1 MASEVRTEAAAEV
14 ADVFITG
21 EVLQSNTID
30 YPQGF
35 VIKPSENQTVYLEFQ
50 GFNLKCTE
58 LIVNDERAMYLN
70 LPFLNRNYTNAY
82 QRAMLLMGKAAS
94 MLGTVA
100 NDGN

>member
-1 MASEVRTEAAAEV
+1 MASEVRAEAAEV

-35 VIKPSENQTVYLEFQ
+35 VIKPSANQTVYLEFQ

-58 LIVNDERAMYLN
+58 LIVINYESSDERGLYLN
-70 LPFLNRNYTNAY
+70 LPFWNRKLY
-82 QRAMLLMGKAAS
+82 
-94 MLGTVA
+94 
-100 NDGN
+100 

>member
-35 VIKPSENQTVYLEFQ
+35 VIKPSENQNVYLEFQ

-58 LIVNDERAMYLN
+58 LHIKCILKSNVVYGEESSAE
-70 LPFLNRNYTNAY
+70 
-82 QRAMLLMGKAAS
+82 QQ
-94 MLGTVA
+94 
-100 NDGN
+100 

>member
-1 MASEVRTEAAAEV
+1 MASEVRAEAAEV

-35 VIKPSENQTVYLEFQ
+35 VIKPSANQTVYLEFQ

-58 LIVNDERAMYLN
+58 LIVNNYESSDERTKYVHVLYI
-70 LPFLNRNYTNAY
+70 PFRNETYTNAY
-82 QRAMLLMGKAAS
+82 
-94 MLGTVA
+94 
-100 NDGN
+100 

>member
-1 MASEVRTEAAAEV
+1 MASEVRAEV

-35 VIKPSENQTVYLEFQ
+35 VIKPSENQNKCLEFQ

-58 LIVNDERAMYLN
+58 LIVINYESSDERTKYVPVLYI
-70 LPFLNRNYTNAY
+70 PFRKENYTNAY
-82 QRAMLLMGKAAS
+82 
-94 MLGTVA
+94 
-100 NDGN
+100 

>member
-58 LIVNDERAMYLN
+58 LHIKSILKSYVIFGEENSAE
-70 LPFLNRNYTNAY
+70 
-82 QRAMLLMGKAAS
+82 QQ
-94 MLGTVA
+94 
-100 NDGN
+100 

>member
-1 MASEVRTEAAAEV
+1 MASEVRAEAAEV

-35 VIKPSENQTVYLEFQ
+35 VIKPSANQTVYLELQ

-58 LIVNDERAMYLN
+58 LIVINRLVINYESSDERTKYVPVLYI
-70 LPFLNRNYTNAY
+70 PFRKENYTNAY
-82 QRAMLLMGKAAS
+82 
-94 MLGTVA
+94 
-100 NDGN
+100 

>member
-35 VIKPSENQTVYLEFQ
+35 VIKPSENQNVYLEFQ

-58 LIVNDERAMYLN
+58 LIVIMKA
-70 LPFLNRNYTNAY
+70 
-82 QRAMLLMGKAAS
+82 LMIEQ
-94 MLGTVA
+94 
-100 NDGN
+100 

>member
-1 MASEVRTEAAAEV
+1 MASEVRAEAAEV

-35 VIKPSENQTVYLEFQ
+35 VIKPSENQNVYLEFQ

-58 LIVNDERAMYLN
+58 LHIKCILKSYVVYGEENTAE
-70 LPFLNRNYTNAY
+70 
-82 QRAMLLMGKAAS
+82 QQ
-94 MLGTVA
+94 
-100 NDGN
+100 

>member
-1 MASEVRTEAAAEV
+1 MASEVRTEA

-35 VIKPSENQTVYLEFQ
+35 VIKPSEKQTVYLEFQ

-70 LPFLNRNYTNAY
+70 LPFLNRY
-82 QRAMLLMGKAAS
+82 
-94 MLGTVA
+94 
-100 NDGN
+100 

>member
-1 MASEVRTEAAAEV
+1 MASEVRAEV

-58 LIVNDERAMYLN
+58 LR
-70 LPFLNRNYTNAY
+70 
-82 QRAMLLMGKAAS
+82 
-94 MLGTVA
+94 
-100 NDGN
+100 

>member
-58 LIVNDERAMYLN
+58 LHIKCILKSYVVYGEENSAE
-70 LPFLNRNYTNAY
+70 
-82 QRAMLLMGKAAS
+82 QQ
-94 MLGTVA
+94 
-100 NDGN
+100 

>member
-1 MASEVRTEAAAEV
+1 MASEVRAEAAEV

-58 LIVNDERAMYLN
+58 LHIKCILKSYVVYGEENSAE
-70 LPFLNRNYTNAY
+70 
-82 QRAMLLMGKAAS
+82 QQ
-94 MLGTVA
+94 
-100 NDGN
+100 

>member
-1 MASEVRTEAAAEV
+1 MASEVGAEAAEV

-58 LIVNDERAMYLN
+58 LHIKCILKGYVIFGEENSAE
-70 LPFLNRNYTNAY
+70 
-82 QRAMLLMGKAAS
+82 QQ
-94 MLGTVA
+94 
-100 NDGN
+100 